1 MGALSKPE
9 QKNYLFSNEYLKKLI
24 WPLVLEQLLAV
35 TVGMADTMMVSN
47 VGEAAVSGVSLVDM
61 INNLIFAV
69 FSALATGGA
78 VVVTHFL
85 GARRKDDACRSS
97 NQLLLTVVVFSIAIT
112 VLSLLFC
119 RPILRL
125 LFGKI
130 DSDVMENAEIYFLI
144 SALSFPSLAIYN
156 ADAALFRSMGNS
168 KITLVVAAIVN
179 IVNVIG
185 NAVCVFGLGMGTA
198 GVAVPSLISR
208 TLGAVILH
216 VLLCN
221 PSLDV
226 HYVKGYR
233 PDFSLIRKILYIGVP
248 GGIENGIFQLGRV
261 LVVSIISGFG
271 TAQIAA
277 NGVANSLDTCG
288 CVIGQA
294 MSLAMITVIGQ
305 CVGAQDEEQVKYY
318 TKKLLVIDYIASAI
332 VIAGILL
339 FLHPILRIYGLS
351 PEAERISWVLV
362 MIHNGVA
369 ALLWPLA
376 FVFPNMLR
384 ACNDVKYTMVVSI
397 ASMFIFR
404 VGFSYVIGVNMGM
417 GVIGVWIAMVIDWVC
432 RVTFFLARYWKGTWK
447 KTMRRQ

>member
-1 MGALSKPE
+1 MAELQKE
-9 QKNYLFSNEYLKKLI
+9 ERKNYLFTDEYLKKLI
-24 WPLVLEQLLAV
+24 WPLVLEQLLSV

-78 VVVTHFL
+78 VVATHYL
-85 GARRKDDACRSS
+85 GAGKQEDACRSA
-97 NQLLLTVVVFSIAIT
+97 NQLLLTVAASSVIIT
-112 VLSLLFC
+112 ALSMVFC
-119 RPILRL
+119 RQVLRL

-130 DSDVMENAEIYFLI
+130 DDDVMENAMIYFMI

-179 IVNVIG
+179 VVNVTG
-185 NAVCVFGLGMGTA
+185 NAICVFGLHMGTA

-216 VLLCN
+216 ILLLN
-221 PSLDV
+221 RNLEV

-233 PDFSLIRKILYIGVP
+233 PDFPLIRRILYIGVP
-248 GGIENGIFQLGRV
+248 NGIENGIFQLGRV

-288 CVIGQA
+288 CLIGSA
-294 MSLAMITVIGQ
+294 ISLAMITVIGQ
-305 CVGAQDEEQVKYY
+305 CVGAQDEEQIRYY

-332 VIAGILL
+332 VIAGILI
-339 FLHPILRIYGLS
+339 FLKPILKIYGLS
-351 PEAERISWVLV
+351 PEAERLSWILV

-369 ALLWPLA
+369 AFLWPLA
-376 FVFPNMLR
+376 FVLPNMLR
-384 ACNDVKYTMVVSI
+384 ACNDVKFTMIVSI

-417 GVIGVWIAMVIDWVC
+417 GVIGVWIAMVIDWIC
-432 RVTFFLARYWKGTWK
+432 RITFFVGRYLRGTWK
-447 KTMRRQ
+447 KTMRRM